1 LGRPPWPPRCPR
13 RRPSHLPEPL
23 DSFAASSSL
32 RSSKPRSKPWPGA
45 LFPADF
51 GNLAAA
57 RRRAPP
63 VSGRAPLGAA
73 RGPPWP
79 FDRGSMVFFQSWN
92 YPFGR
97 STVDPWTP
105 CAARLRPSAAGC
117 RSWATVAIRSGINGL
132 DSIRELP
139 RRWVHRGPTDQVH
152 RRSTAAPAVH
162 CETDGPDPPGP

>member
-1 LGRPPWPPRCPR
+1 LGYPPWPPRCPR

-23 DSFAASSSL
+23 DSFTASSSL

-45 LFPADF
+45 LFRPTPVAS
-51 GNLAAA
+51 
-57 RRRAPP
+57 PP
-63 VSGRAPLGAA
+63 CAA
-73 RGPPWP
+73 RGPPRP
-79 FDRGSMVFFQSWN
+79 SDRGSMVLIQSGN

-105 CAARLRPSAAGC
+105 CAAHLRPSAAGC

-139 RRWVHRGPTDQVH
+139 LRSIHRGPMDQVH